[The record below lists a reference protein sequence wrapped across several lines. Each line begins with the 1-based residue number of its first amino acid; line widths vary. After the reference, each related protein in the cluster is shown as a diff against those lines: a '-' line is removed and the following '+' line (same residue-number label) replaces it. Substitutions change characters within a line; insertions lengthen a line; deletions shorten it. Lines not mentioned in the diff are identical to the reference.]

1 MTYIPVLK
9 LMKFQKLQSFYL
21 FKHKH
26 SIKYDEVAWQ
36 PKKWVSLELVH
47 RKWSSRKWSLVLND
61 PHVLTFWSVLGA
73 ATVSSLLCPWW
84 QGGGGRV
91 CPFSFVSLPHA
102 WTPFLHSLHM
112 SFTIFFIQL
121 TALKVVK
128 RIWLNHQVTT
138 FIGDIYT
145 VRDLPNIMSAIQ
157 WKFPTPLYLWIITS

>member
-9 LMKFQKLQSFYL
+9 LMKYQKLQSFYL

-91 CPFSFVSLPHA
+91 CPFSFVSLPLKINKH
-102 WTPFLHSLHM
+102 F
-112 SFTIFFIQL
+112 IFNISIKTSYVTRKKINWHKQIEFFSPVNFADRL
-121 TALKVVK
+121 LKSYK
-128 RIWLNHQVTT
+128 
-138 FIGDIYT
+138 DIFKNLKY
-145 VRDLPNIMSAIQ
+145 
-157 WKFPTPLYLWIITS
+157 

>member
-9 LMKFQKLQSFYL
+9 LMKYQKLQSFYL

-91 CPFSFVSLPHA
+91 CPFSFVSLPLKINKH
-102 WTPFLHSLHM
+102 F
-112 SFTIFFIQL
+112 IFNISIK
-121 TALKVVK
+121 TSY
-128 RIWLNHQVTT
+128 VTKKKINWHKQME
-138 FIGDIYT
+138 FFS
-145 VRDLPNIMSAIQ
+145 P
-157 WKFPTPLYLWIITS
+157 

>member
-9 LMKFQKLQSFYL
+9 LMKYQKLQSFYL

-91 CPFSFVSLPHA
+91 CPFSFVSLPLKINKH
-102 WTPFLHSLHM
+102 FIFNISIKM
-112 SFTIFFIQL
+112 SYVTKKKINWHKQMEFF
-121 TALKVVK
+121 
-128 RIWLNHQVTT
+128 
-138 FIGDIYT
+138 
-145 VRDLPNIMSAIQ
+145 P
-157 WKFPTPLYLWIITS
+157 P

>member
-91 CPFSFVSLPHA
+91 CPFSFVSLPLKINKH
-102 WTPFLHSLHM
+102 F
-112 SFTIFFIQL
+112 IFNISIKTSYVTRKKINWHKQIEFFFPVNFADRL
-121 TALKVVK
+121 LKSYK
-128 RIWLNHQVTT
+128 
-138 FIGDIYT
+138 DIPVFKNLKY
-145 VRDLPNIMSAIQ
+145 
-157 WKFPTPLYLWIITS
+157 

>member
-91 CPFSFVSLPHA
+91 CPFSFVSLPLKINKH
-102 WTPFLHSLHM
+102 F
-112 SFTIFFIQL
+112 IFNISIKTSYVTRKKINWHKQIEFFSPVNFADRL
-121 TALKVVK
+121 LKSYK
-128 RIWLNHQVTT
+128 
-138 FIGDIYT
+138 DIFKNLKY
-145 VRDLPNIMSAIQ
+145 
-157 WKFPTPLYLWIITS
+157 

>member
-9 LMKFQKLQSFYL
+9 LMKYQKLQSFYL

-91 CPFSFVSLPHA
+91 CPFSFVSLPLKINKH
-102 WTPFLHSLHM
+102 F
-112 SFTIFFIQL
+112 IFNISIK
-121 TALKVVK
+121 TSY
-128 RIWLNHQVTT
+128 VTKKKL
-138 FIGDIYT
+138 IGT
-145 VRDLPNIMSAIQ
+145 NRRNFFPRKFRRSA
-157 WKFPTPLYLWIITS
+157 T

>member
-91 CPFSFVSLPHA
+91 CPFSFVSLPLKINKH
-102 WTPFLHSLHM
+102 F
-112 SFTIFFIQL
+112 IFNISIK
-121 TALKVVK
+121 TSY
-128 RIWLNHQVTT
+128 VTRKKINWHKQIE
-138 FIGDIYT
+138 FFFFFP
-145 VRDLPNIMSAIQ
+145 RKFRRSA
-157 WKFPTPLYLWIITS
+157 T

>member
-9 LMKFQKLQSFYL
+9 LMKYQKLQSFYL

-91 CPFSFVSLPHA
+91 CPFSFVSLPLKINKH
-102 WTPFLHSLHM
+102 F
-112 SFTIFFIQL
+112 IFNISIK
-121 TALKVVK
+121 TSY
-128 RIWLNHQVTT
+128 VTRKKINWHKQIE
-138 FIGDIYT
+138 FFFFFP
-145 VRDLPNIMSAIQ
+145 RKFRRSA
-157 WKFPTPLYLWIITS
+157 T

>member
-91 CPFSFVSLPHA
+91 CPFSFVSLPLKINKH
-102 WTPFLHSLHM
+102 F
-112 SFTIFFIQL
+112 IFNISIKTSYVTRKKINWHKQIEFFFPVNFADWL
-121 TALKVVK
+121 LKSYK
-128 RIWLNHQVTT
+128 
-138 FIGDIYT
+138 DIPVFKNLKY
-145 VRDLPNIMSAIQ
+145 
-157 WKFPTPLYLWIITS
+157 

>member
-91 CPFSFVSLPHA
+91 CPFSFVSLPLKINKH
-102 WTPFLHSLHM
+102 F
-112 SFTIFFIQL
+112 IFNISIK
-121 TALKVVK
+121 TSY
-128 RIWLNHQVTT
+128 VTKKKINWHKQME
-138 FIGDIYT
+138 F
-145 VRDLPNIMSAIQ
+145 
-157 WKFPTPLYLWIITS
+157 FPP

>member
-9 LMKFQKLQSFYL
+9 LMKYQKLQSFYL

-91 CPFSFVSLPHA
+91 CPFSFVSLPLKINKH
-102 WTPFLHSLHM
+102 F
-112 SFTIFFIQL
+112 IFNISIK
-121 TALKVVK
+121 TSY
-128 RIWLNHQVTT
+128 VTKKKINWHKQKE
-138 FIGDIYT
+138 F
-145 VRDLPNIMSAIQ
+145 
-157 WKFPTPLYLWIITS
+157 FPP

>member
-9 LMKFQKLQSFYL
+9 LMKYQKLQSFYL

-91 CPFSFVSLPHA
+91 CPFSFVSLPLKINKHFIFNISIKTSYVTKKKIN
-102 WTPFLHSLHM
+102 WHKQMEFFPPKISPIGYLNRKKTYLKILN
-112 SFTIFFIQL
+112 TI
-121 TALKVVK
+121 V
-128 RIWLNHQVTT
+128 
-138 FIGDIYT
+138 
-145 VRDLPNIMSAIQ
+145 
-157 WKFPTPLYLWIITS
+157 

>member
-91 CPFSFVSLPHA
+91 CPFSFVSLPLKINKHFIYNISIKTSYVTKKKIN
-102 WTPFLHSLHM
+102 WHKQM
-112 SFTIFFIQL
+112 EFF
-121 TALKVVK
+121 
-128 RIWLNHQVTT
+128 
-138 FIGDIYT
+138 
-145 VRDLPNIMSAIQ
+145 P
-157 WKFPTPLYLWIITS
+157 P

>member
-9 LMKFQKLQSFYL
+9 LMKYQKLQSFYL

-91 CPFSFVSLPHA
+91 CPFSFVSLPLKINKH
-102 WTPFLHSLHM
+102 F
-112 SFTIFFIQL
+112 IFNISIKTSYVTRKKINWHKQIEFFFPVNFADRL
-121 TALKVVK
+121 LK
-128 RIWLNHQVTT
+128 
-138 FIGDIYT
+138 
-145 VRDLPNIMSAIQ
+145 S
-157 WKFPTPLYLWIITS
+157 

>member
-91 CPFSFVSLPHA
+91 CPFSFVSLPLKINKHFIFNISIKTSYVTRKKIN
-102 WTPFLHSLHM
+102 WHKQ
-112 SFTIFFIQL
+112 IFFPR
-121 TALKVVK
+121 KF
-128 RIWLNHQVTT
+128 R
-138 FIGDIYT
+138 
-145 VRDLPNIMSAIQ
+145 RSA
-157 WKFPTPLYLWIITS
+157 T

>member
-9 LMKFQKLQSFYL
+9 LMKYQKLQYFYL

-91 CPFSFVSLPHA
+91 CPFSFVSLPLKINKH
-102 WTPFLHSLHM
+102 F
-112 SFTIFFIQL
+112 IFNISIK
-121 TALKVVK
+121 TSY
-128 RIWLNHQVTT
+128 VTKKKINWHKQME
-138 FIGDIYT
+138 F
-145 VRDLPNIMSAIQ
+145 
-157 WKFPTPLYLWIITS
+157 FPP

>member
-9 LMKFQKLQSFYL
+9 LMKYQKLQSFYL

-26 SIKYDEVAWQ
+26 SIKSDEVAWQ

-91 CPFSFVSLPHA
+91 CPFSFVSLPLKINKH
-102 WTPFLHSLHM
+102 F
-112 SFTIFFIQL
+112 IFNISIK
-121 TALKVVK
+121 TSY
-128 RIWLNHQVTT
+128 VTKKKINWHKQME
-138 FIGDIYT
+138 F
-145 VRDLPNIMSAIQ
+145 
-157 WKFPTPLYLWIITS
+157 FPP

>member
-9 LMKFQKLQSFYL
+9 LMKYQKLQSFYL

-26 SIKYDEVAWQ
+26 SVKYDEVAWQ

-91 CPFSFVSLPHA
+91 CPFSFVSLPLKINKH
-102 WTPFLHSLHM
+102 F
-112 SFTIFFIQL
+112 IFNISIK
-121 TALKVVK
+121 TSY
-128 RIWLNHQVTT
+128 VTKKKINWHKQME
-138 FIGDIYT
+138 F
-145 VRDLPNIMSAIQ
+145 
-157 WKFPTPLYLWIITS
+157 FPP

>member
-9 LMKFQKLQSFYL
+9 LMKYQKLQSFYL

-91 CPFSFVSLPHA
+91 CPFSFVSLPLKINKH
-102 WTPFLHSLHM
+102 F
-112 SFTIFFIQL
+112 IFNISIKTSYVTRKKINWHKQIEFFFPVNFADRL
-121 TALKVVK
+121 LKSYK
-128 RIWLNHQVTT
+128 
-138 FIGDIYT
+138 DIFKNLKY
-145 VRDLPNIMSAIQ
+145 
-157 WKFPTPLYLWIITS
+157 

>member
-9 LMKFQKLQSFYL
+9 LMKYQKLQSFYL

-91 CPFSFVSLPHA
+91 CPFSFVSLPLKINKH
-102 WTPFLHSLHM
+102 F
-112 SFTIFFIQL
+112 IFNISIK
-121 TALKVVK
+121 TSY
-128 RIWLNHQVTT
+128 VTRKKINWHKQME
-138 FIGDIYT
+138 FFFP
-145 VRDLPNIMSAIQ
+145 REFRRSA
-157 WKFPTPLYLWIITS
+157 T

>member
-9 LMKFQKLQSFYL
+9 LMKYQKLQSFYL

-91 CPFSFVSLPHA
+91 CPFSFVSLPLKINKH
-102 WTPFLHSLHM
+102 F
-112 SFTIFFIQL
+112 IFNISIKTSYVTRKKINWHKQMEFFSPVNFADRL
-121 TALKVVK
+121 LKSY
-128 RIWLNHQVTT
+128 N
-138 FIGDIYT
+138 
-145 VRDLPNIMSAIQ
+145 
-157 WKFPTPLYLWIITS
+157 

>member
-9 LMKFQKLQSFYL
+9 LMKYQKLQSFYL

-91 CPFSFVSLPHA
+91 CPFSFVSLPLKINKH
-102 WTPFLHSLHM
+102 F
-112 SFTIFFIQL
+112 IFNISKK
-121 TALKVVK
+121 TSY
-128 RIWLNHQVTT
+128 VTKKKINWHKQME
-138 FIGDIYT
+138 F
-145 VRDLPNIMSAIQ
+145 
-157 WKFPTPLYLWIITS
+157 FPP

>member
-9 LMKFQKLQSFYL
+9 LMKYQKLQSFYL

-91 CPFSFVSLPHA
+91 CPFSFVSLPLKINKH
-102 WTPFLHSLHM
+102 F
-112 SFTIFFIQL
+112 IFNISIKTSYVTRKKINWHKQMEFFSPVNFADRL
-121 TALKVVK
+121 LKSYK
-128 RIWLNHQVTT
+128 
-138 FIGDIYT
+138 DIFKNLKY
-145 VRDLPNIMSAIQ
+145 
-157 WKFPTPLYLWIITS
+157 

>member
-9 LMKFQKLQSFYL
+9 LMKYQKLQSFYL

-91 CPFSFVSLPHA
+91 CPFSFVSLPLKINKH
-102 WTPFLHSLHM
+102 F
-112 SFTIFFIQL
+112 IFNISIK
-121 TALKVVK
+121 TSY
-128 RIWLNHQVTT
+128 VTKKKINWHKQME
-138 FIGDIYT
+138 F
-145 VRDLPNIMSAIQ
+145 
-157 WKFPTPLYLWIITS
+157 FPP

>member
-9 LMKFQKLQSFYL
+9 LMKYQKLQSFYL

-91 CPFSFVSLPHA
+91 CPFSFVSLPLKINKHFIYNISIKTSYVTKKKIN
-102 WTPFLHSLHM
+102 WHKQM
-112 SFTIFFIQL
+112 EFF
-121 TALKVVK
+121 
-128 RIWLNHQVTT
+128 
-138 FIGDIYT
+138 
-145 VRDLPNIMSAIQ
+145 P
-157 WKFPTPLYLWIITS
+157 P

>member
-9 LMKFQKLQSFYL
+9 LMKYQKLQSFYL

-91 CPFSFVSLPHA
+91 CPFSFVSLPLKINKHFIFNISIKTSYVTRKKIN
-102 WTPFLHSLHM
+102 WHKQ
-112 SFTIFFIQL
+112 IFFPR
-121 TALKVVK
+121 KF
-128 RIWLNHQVTT
+128 R
-138 FIGDIYT
+138 
-145 VRDLPNIMSAIQ
+145 RSA
-157 WKFPTPLYLWIITS
+157 T